1 MRGKWA
7 WCKLVRRLTQLFV
20 NVEGEG
26 TQRVPFPPVGLCVPS
41 GVIYIQA
48 LICYTS
54 QAERMLLNTFDVAI
68 IVCVIF
74 NHGCHQILLNLI

>member
-1 MRGKWA
+1 M
-7 WCKLVRRLTQLFV
+7 CLVQA
-20 NVEGEG
+20 GEEADMAFHKHG
-26 TQRVPFPPVGLCVPS
+26 REMTQRTPLPSQGLCVLVLWR
-41 GVIYIQA
+41 VIHIQT